1 MDDRIVNHIS
11 YKLFERNS
19 EEKTIVIDLDHRDTD
34 LDTLNQVTIMIKIN
48 FEYIANTIII
58 FNI

>member
-1 MDDRIVNHIS
+1 MYDRIVNHIS

-19 EEKTIVIDLDHRDTD
+19 EEKTIVIDLDHRDAD